1 MAPRFK
7 DYYKILG
14 VERTASADELK
25 KAFRTLARKYHPDTA
40 TDKKA
45 AEEKFKEINEAY
57 EVLSDPKKRE
67 RYDELGPNWEHGAE
81 FRPPPG
87 GAGGFTHT
95 YGAGGGNPFGG
106 ADFEFGG
113 TGFSDF
119 FEQMFGSTRRPGGG
133 GGSRFRTSG
142 FDGYE
147 QPQSQGGADIEADL
161 LVSLEEATQGTV
173 RQLTVRRQDERGDAA
188 GDETIKVKIPAGVY
202 EGQKIRVPGKGGRG
216 RPPGDLYLNVRFQH
230 HPDFRVEGQDVFYEL
245 ELEPWDAALGARKT
259 VPTLK
264 DKVALTIPPGLLSG
278 KRFRLGGL
286 GLLKPDGARGNL
298 YVVAHVRVDA
308 AQTERQR
315 ELWEKLKDAY
325 RG

>member
-25 KAFRTLARKYHPDTA
+25 KAFRKLARKYHPDTA
-40 TDKKA
+40 KDKKA

-57 EVLSDPKKRE
+57 EVLGDPKKRE

-87 GAGGFTHT
+87 GMGGGRTYT
-95 YGAGGGNPFGG
+95 YGAEGNPFGG
-106 ADFEFGG
+106 GGFEFGG

-119 FEQMFGSTRRPGGG
+119 FEHIFGSAQRPGGG
-133 GGSRFRTSG
+133 GGSRFGSTG
-142 FDGYE
+142 FEGYE
-147 QPQSQGGADIEADL
+147 QPQSRGGTDIEADI

-173 RQLTVRRQDERGDAA
+173 RQLTLRRENA
-188 GDETIKVKIPAGVY
+188 ETETLKVKIPAGVF
-202 EGQKIRVPGKGGRG
+202 EGQKIRVPGKGGKG
-216 RPPGDLYLNVRFQH
+216 TPAGDLYLNVRFQH
-230 HPDFRVEGQDVFYEL
+230 HPDFRVDGQDVIYEL
-245 ELEPWDAALGARKT
+245 ELLPWEAALGTRKT

-264 DKVALTIPPGLLSG
+264 GKVALTIPAGLLSG
-278 KRFRLGGL
+278 KRFRLAGL
-286 GLLKPDGARGNL
+286 GLLRPDGTRGNL

-308 AQTERQR
+308 ANTPAQKA
-315 ELWEKLKDAY
+315 LWEQLRNLHTDSSE
-325 RG
+325 